1 MDMLQIN
8 KLRKDNEIPFQVL
21 SWLEKLNPMVEHDD
35 FGRMYKGCVLAE
47 DIYGKYAAIIGTTDQ
62 LLKTPLEATTNG
74 TQYRILKIEKFW

>member
-8 KLRKDNEIPFQVL
+8 KLRKDNEIPFQVV

>member
-1 MDMLQIN
+1 MLQIN
-8 KLRKDNEIPFQVL
+8 KLRKDNEVPFQVL

-62 LLKTPLEATTNG
+62 LLKTPLENATNG
-74 TQYRILKIEKFW
+74 TQYRILKIENSW